1 MSDDDVSLRKEFNDF
16 RKRVIKEID
25 EKDRLIRNLRK
36 EVDELQKEQKRLL
49 VYVNRLMAKADALIK
64 SKFDALRRTQII
76 DRQKISSLDSE
87 IGRLSR
93 KG

>member
-1 MSDDDVSLRKEFNDF
+1 MSDDAALRKEFDEF
-16 RKRVIKEID
+16 RKRVIKEFD
-25 EKDRLIRNLRK
+25 EKERLIRKLRK
-36 EVDELQKEQKRLL
+36 EVDELQKEQKSLL

-87 IGRLSR
+87 LGRLSR
-93 KG
+93 KD